1 MVACAVIQFSTSD
14 GFDAPCAGGRARV
27 LVARNAVEL
36 QCNQPG
42 TGVRGRVLRPDHG
55 SPNRWQPVQFDR
67 LPVKPVR
74 PGLDLGRYQT
84 GPNSKFKFEFKKMKN
99 SQKISKNT
107 SRCDKSNGVKFSQ
120 NSFI

>member
-42 TGVRGRVLRPDHG
+42 TGVRGRVLRPDVHRTG
-55 SPNRWQPVQFDR
+55 GNRSSLTGYRSNRSGPVSIWAGIKSVQIQN
-67 LPVKPVR
+67 LN
-74 PGLDLGRYQT
+74 L
-84 GPNSKFKFEFKKMKN
+84 NSKK
-99 SQKISKNT
+99 
-107 SRCDKSNGVKFSQ
+107 
-120 NSFI
+120 